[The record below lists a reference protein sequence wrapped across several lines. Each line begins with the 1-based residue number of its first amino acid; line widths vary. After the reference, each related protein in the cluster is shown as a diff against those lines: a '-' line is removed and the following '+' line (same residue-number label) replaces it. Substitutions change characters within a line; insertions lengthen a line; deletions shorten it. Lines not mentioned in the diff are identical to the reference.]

1 MPPKKAVISKNPK
14 DALGAKRIPFHLFP
28 ETATAQG
35 CLAMLDGAYKHG
47 RANYRAGGVRASIYY
62 DAARRHLNAWF
73 EGEADAEDSTVSHLG
88 HALACIAILIDC
100 EAAGV
105 LEDDRQF
112 PGGYLDLIKELTPKV
127 EALNE
132 MHRGKKPKHYTI
144 QTEAE

>member
-1 MPPKKAVISKNPK
+1 MARSQQPISKNPN

-28 ETATAQG
+28 ETATIQG
-35 CLAMLDGAYKHG
+35 ALAMLDGAYKHG

-62 DAARRHLNAWF
+62 DACRRHLNAWF
-73 EGEADAEDSTVSHLG
+73 EGEQNADDSGVSHLG

-112 PGGYLDLIKELTPKV
+112 PGGYLDLIKELTPQV
-127 EALNE
+127 EALNV
-132 MHRGKKPKHYTI
+132 MHKGKRPKHYTI
-144 QTEAE
+144 KDKK